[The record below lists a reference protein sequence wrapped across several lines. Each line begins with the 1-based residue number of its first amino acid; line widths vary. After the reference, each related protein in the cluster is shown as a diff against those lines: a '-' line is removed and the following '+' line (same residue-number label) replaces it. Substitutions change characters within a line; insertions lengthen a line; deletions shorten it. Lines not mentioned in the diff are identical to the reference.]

1 MTDLRV
7 GHFFNIRRIGSVVIP
22 KINSA
27 HGSDTRNIINRNI
40 DVTNAIGKAVQDLVA
55 KGQLT
60 PAQYATLIKSVND
73 MAEKSEVR
81 LNTDAF
87 PINVSEMDNE
97 TKQLFTGGAVA
108 VVGENAVG
116 NENVK
121 QKAINESNTTFIEV
135 GKNKFNGNYENLEI
149 VGTTNNIGAM
159 SLKTSST
166 NGKTAVVRLEPNK
179 SYTVKKFGG
188 GNRFRAGIFNS
199 KITPTTV
206 ATTFDKPLFHP
217 DDEITNRVQE
227 FTFTNDGKGMYL
239 YVYVGLIDD
248 TNTIKLQVEE
258 GKKSTDF
265 EPYTASLKKGIRT
278 VTTKQDL
285 SDDLIFELAFQR
297 NMINDTWEIG
307 TLSGTT
313 GNEINSLTRVR
324 TGFIEVKAGQVIKA
338 IDSDI
343 LDGFVPHIYT
353 SINHSFVRATE
364 YTTKYTVEEDCYV
377 RLVSKFKDE
386 RQITSIEDFRSQFY
400 VELLANTNTPIR
412 GNKPI
417 LFGDFT
423 TLYKTTPIE
432 GASVGDVFDL
442 GATVIQDIYTKID
455 DLMNDFPDLLK
466 KNLIGY
472 GSNVGG
478 NGDTNL
484 PIYEYTLAPPNRTL
498 RYGSRPVKT
507 LLMTGLHGEEK
518 STVWSTLHFFKQML
532 NNWKTNDS
540 LASIKANME
549 FRWIPIANP
558 YGFNNHQRVNARG
571 VDPNRNFSHNWDA
584 ETASTKG
591 PQAYSEIE
599 TRLLRDWMIEN
610 GDADFFIDF
619 HNFSKE
625 KPDLSYIDTMSPEL
639 QNVYTSLIRRLS
651 DVWQRDYTLDN
662 DNMLYGT
669 ISNDNRPMSFRE
681 AYHVAGIEL
690 STIIEIT
697 MFWGGVKY
705 TQEIMEMGADL
716 IGNYFLALLNAHD
729 RII

>member
-1 MTDLRV
+1 M
-7 GHFFNIRRIGSVVIP
+7 VIP

-27 HGSDTRNIINRNI
+27 HGSDTRNIINRAI
-40 DVTNAIGKAVQDLVA
+40 DLINAQGKSIQDLVA
-55 KGQLT
+55 EGQLT
-60 PAQYATLIKSVND
+60 PAQYATLIKNIND

-81 LNTDAF
+81 LNTVNF
-87 PINVSEMDNE
+87 PINVSEMDTE

-121 QKAINESNTTFIEV
+121 QKAIDASNTTFIEV
-135 GKNKFNGNYENLEI
+135 GKNKFNGEYENWQI
-149 VGTTNNIGAM
+149 IGTSSNPNSMA
-159 SLKTSST
+159 LQTSST

-179 SYTVKKFGG
+179 TYTIKKFEG
-188 GNRFRAGIFNS
+188 GNRFRVGVFNS
-199 KITPTTV
+199 KTTPTST
-206 ATTFDKPLFHP
+206 TITFDRPLFHP
-217 DDEITNRVQE
+217 EDEITNRVQE

-239 YVYVGLIDD
+239 YIYVGLIDN
-248 TNTIKLQVEE
+248 TNTVKLQVEE
-258 GKKSTDF
+258 GGKSTGF

-285 SDDLIFELAFQR
+285 SDDLMFELAFQR
-297 NMINDTWEIG
+297 NMINDIWEIG

-313 GNEINSLTRVR
+313 GNEINSLTRAR
-324 TGFIEVKAGQVIKA
+324 TGFIEMNAGQVIKA

-343 LDGFVPHIYT
+343 LDGFVPYIYKL
-353 SINHSFVRATE
+353 IDQSFIRATE

-377 RLVSKFKDE
+377 RLVSKYKDE

-400 VELLANTNTPIR
+400 IELLANTNAPVR

-423 TLYKTTPIE
+423 TLYKTTHID
-432 GASVGDVFDL
+432 GASVGDVVDL

-455 DLMNDFPDLLK
+455 DLMNEFPELLE

-472 GSNVGG
+472 GSNVDG
-478 NGDTNL
+478 NNDTNL

-532 NNWKTNDS
+532 NDWKTNDS

-591 PQAYSEIE
+591 SHPYSEIE
-599 TRLLRDWMIEN
+599 TRLLRDWMVTN
-610 GDADFFIDF
+610 NDADFFIDF

-639 QNVYTSLIRRLS
+639 QNIYTSLIRRLS
-651 DVWQRDYTLDN
+651 DVWRRDYTLDN